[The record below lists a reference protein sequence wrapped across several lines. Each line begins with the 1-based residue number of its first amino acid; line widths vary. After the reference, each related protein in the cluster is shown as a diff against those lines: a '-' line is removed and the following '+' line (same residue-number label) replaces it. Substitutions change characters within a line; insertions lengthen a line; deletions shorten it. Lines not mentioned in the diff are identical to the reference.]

1 MGGKFRVKVGLQ
13 APSVLRRNG
22 RRINQ
27 PPHFHDSKRRSSP
40 FKTLF
45 AWQIGCDYRQWAL
58 MKPAIVWQNPCSGP
72 RGFKGTAPDDD

>member
-1 MGGKFRVKVGLQ
+1 MGGKFRVKVGSE

-27 PPHFHDSKRRSSP
+27 PPHFHDSKRRSGP

-45 AWQIGCDYRQWAL
+45 AWQIGYDTRQ
-58 MKPAIVWQNPCSGP
+58 
-72 RGFKGTAPDDD
+72 